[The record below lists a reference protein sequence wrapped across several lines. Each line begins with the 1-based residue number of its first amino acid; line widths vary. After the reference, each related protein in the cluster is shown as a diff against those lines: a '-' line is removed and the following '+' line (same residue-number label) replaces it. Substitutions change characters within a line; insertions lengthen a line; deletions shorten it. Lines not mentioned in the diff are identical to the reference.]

1 MKICFL
7 IIIAILLTSCT
18 SPYKQ
23 LYQKKPGFYSYIIGD
38 VQNNYIYKE
47 HYSKVYA
54 TPANCQKVVTALVAL
69 KTLDPLYKYK
79 TELLVASSS

>member
-18 SPYKQ
+18 SLYKQ
-23 LYQKKPGFYSYIIGD
+23 LYQKKPEFYSHVIGD

-47 HYSKVYA
+47 HYLKGH
-54 TPANCQKVVTALVAL
+54 CQVNASFALI
-69 KTLDPLYKYK
+69 
-79 TELLVASSS
+79 